1 MGIVLSLEKVGFQDD
16 SHDALC
22 QYLAYPFYMM
32 AQMQSMSNDDR
43 KLTASHWGVGVA
55 TVKNSKVVAVEG
67 HPEDPEASPINQN
80 IPGSLHGRARV
91 RRPAVRKSWLDGK
104 PGAVLRGQ
112 DSFVE
117 VDWERALDLV
127 AAELTRV
134 RESHGNTGIFAGSYG
149 WSSAGR
155 FHHAQSQLKR
165 FLNTI
170 GGFVRSEGNYSYNA
184 ALGLMPHI
192 VGPYRQHVAQ
202 ATRWPVI
209 AEHSDL
215 VVMLGGMALRNTQVS
230 DGGVSLHR
238 MQGNLEACARAG
250 VSFVNIS
257 PLRRDAADVL
267 NADWMPVR
275 PGSDTALMMG
285 LAHALLV
292 EGLHDR
298 AFLSTYTV
306 GFDKVEAYLLG
317 HEDGVAK
324 DAEWAAA
331 RTGVTAEA
339 IRGLARR
346 MASGRTMI
354 SVAAGVQRTDY
365 GEQPMWMAITLAAML
380 GQIGLPGGGYTIG
393 YGVNANIGN
402 IERLFRWGTLP
413 QGQNPVQDFIP
424 VAMISE
430 MLLHP
435 GARYQYQ
442 GQERTLPHARLVW
455 WAGGNPF
462 HHHQDLNRLHA
473 AFQTPETIIVNEV
486 NWTATAR
493 HADIVL
499 PVAAA
504 QERTDFGA
512 GKSDNGL
519 VPMPQLVPPEG
530 EARIEYDI
538 YADLAARLGTAEAFT
553 EGKSAADWLREI
565 WEVTRERGRR
575 AGYALPDWETF
586 LAGDV
591 ITLPDP
597 SPNQVFL
604 ADYRADPEAHRL
616 PTPSGKI
623 ELYSQTIAGLD
634 LPDCKGHAAWFVPRD
649 QAADSGARYP
659 LALLSGQPETRLHSQ
674 LDNGAYSLSHKV
686 QGREPVLIHPEDAAI
701 RGIADGDVVE
711 MFNDRGRC
719 LAGARVT
726 PDIQMGCVFLWTGAW
741 YDPDFA
747 APQARDRHGNPNVL
761 THDLRTSLLT
771 QSPAAHSALVELR
784 RFDGDLPPV
793 EAHQPPPF
801 EAGP

>member
-1 MGIVLSLEKVGFQDD
+1 
-16 SHDALC
+16 
-22 QYLAYPFYMM
+22 
-32 AQMQSMSNDDR
+32 MSEHQR
-43 KLTASHWGVGVA
+43 KLTASHWGVGLA
-55 TVKNSKVVAVEG
+55 TVEGGKVTAVAG
-67 HPEDPEASPINQN
+67 HPGDPAASPINQN

-91 RRPAVRKSWLDGK
+91 RRPAVRKSWLEGR
-104 PGAVLRGQ
+104 PGAVPRGQ

-117 VDWERALDLV
+117 VDWDRALDLI

-134 RESHGNTGIFAGSYG
+134 RETHGNTGIFAGSYG

-192 VGPYRQHVAQ
+192 VGPYRSHVAR
-202 ATRWPVI
+202 ATRWRVI

-215 VVMLGGMALRNTQVS
+215 VVMFGGMALRNTQVS
-230 DGGVSLHR
+230 DGGVARHR
-238 MQGNLEACARAG
+238 MSDNLAACAKAG

-257 PLRRDAADVL
+257 PLRTDAEEVL
-267 NADWMPVR
+267 NAEWMPVR

-285 LAHALLV
+285 LAHTLLV
-292 EGLHDR
+292 ENLHDPE
-298 AFLSTYTV
+298 FLNTYAV
-306 GFDKVEAYLLG
+306 GFDKVETYLLG
-317 HEDGVAK
+317 HEDGAPK
-324 DAEWAAA
+324 DADWAAEQ
-331 RTGVTAEA
+331 TGIEAEA
-339 IRGLARR
+339 IRALARR
-346 MASGRTMI
+346 MAAGRTMI
-354 SVAAGVQRTDY
+354 SVAAGVQRTDH

-380 GQIGLPGGGYTIG
+380 GQVGLPGGGYTVG

-430 MLLHP
+430 MLLNP
-435 GARYQYQ
+435 GGTYHYQ
-442 GQERTLPHARLVW
+442 GQERVFPHARLVW

-519 VPMPQLVPPEG
+519 VPMPRLVPPEG

-538 YADLAARLGTAEAFT
+538 YAELSARLGTAEAFT
-553 EGKSAADWLREI
+553 EGKSADDWLREI
-565 WEVTRERGRR
+565 WEITRHR
-575 AGYALPDWETF
+575 AQEAGCDLPDWETF
-586 LAGDV
+586 LSGDV

-597 SPNQVFL
+597 SPQQVFL
-604 ADYRADPEAHRL
+604 ADYRADPVANSL
-616 PTPSGKI
+616 PTPSGRI
-623 ELYSQTIAGLD
+623 ELYSETIAGFD

-649 QAADSGARYP
+649 QAAGQGARYP
-659 LALLSGQPETRLHSQ
+659 LALLSGQPKTRLHSQ

-686 QGREPVLIHPEDAAI
+686 QGREPVLIHPDDAAS
-701 RGIADGDVVE
+701 RGITDGDVVE
-711 MFNDRGRC
+711 LFNGRGRC

-726 PDIQMGCVFLWTGAW
+726 PEIQQGCVFLWTGAW
-741 YDPDFA
+741 YDPDFS

-761 THDLRTSLLT
+761 THDLRTSALT
-771 QSPAAHSALVELR
+771 QSPAAHSALVDLR
-784 RFDGDLPPV
+784 RFDDDLPPV

-801 EAGP
+801 EAGA